1 MALNRVSIDGDV
13 SHLEVL
19 LENITAGQPEL
30 ISRAG
35 SFRGTADELRTFS
48 LFLETDEAPLKSFE
62 LRITVYD
69 PRFAEVDMTGQARPI
84 FMRAPS
90 EER

>member
-62 LRITVYD
+62 LRIMVYD
-69 PRFAEVDMTGQARPI
+69 PRFAEVDMTGQVRPI
-84 FMRAPS
+84 SARAPS